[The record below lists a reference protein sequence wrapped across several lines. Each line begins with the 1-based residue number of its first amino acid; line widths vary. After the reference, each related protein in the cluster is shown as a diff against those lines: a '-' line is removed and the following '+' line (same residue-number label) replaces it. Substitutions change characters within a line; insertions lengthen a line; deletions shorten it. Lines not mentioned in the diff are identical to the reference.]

1 MADFNHCKHCT
12 ATKYDNHFL
21 AYNFANLAPFVLEDK
36 RRQCA
41 SFVCTQTTHILRGKE
56 QNSQKDILL
65 SFEASLEVL

>member
-36 RRQCA
+36 RCHMHAIQ
-41 SFVCTQTTHILRGKE
+41 
-56 QNSQKDILL
+56 QNSLYTHL
-65 SFEASLEVL
+65 NVV